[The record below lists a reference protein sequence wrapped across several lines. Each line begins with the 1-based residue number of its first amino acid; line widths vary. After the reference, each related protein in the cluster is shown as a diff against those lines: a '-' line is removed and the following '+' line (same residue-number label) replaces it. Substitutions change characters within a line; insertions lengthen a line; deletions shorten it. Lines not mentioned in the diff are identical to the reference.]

1 MDLNRVVT
9 FLRVVEA
16 GSFTAAAKALDLPTS
31 SVSRSI
37 AKLERELGIVLLE
50 RTTRS
55 VALTDAGRTYYERA
69 RDAVTGLDEA
79 VLLAGEA
86 ASEPSGFV
94 RVAAPPEMTG
104 KLTATLGA
112 FVRRYP
118 KIQVDVVTTARG
130 AELVGA
136 GVDLAIV
143 LGRLEDSSLMVRK
156 LGTTVYRLYASA
168 TYLEQHGQPR
178 TIADLA
184 HHDAVLHRGNQGRAI
199 WELTGPSGTE
209 SVEVHGALSGDSF
222 PFVMQG
228 IAGGHG
234 IGLLPEQCLMAPDRG
249 PEKLVPVLP
258 EVGVQG
264 AVQSLVYAS
273 QHLPKR
279 VKLLRDHLAA
289 EVQMQCTNAQHA
301 ATDVTVLNLA
311 TS

>member
-9 FLRVVEA
+9 FLRVVES
-16 GSFTAAAKALDLPTS
+16 GSFTAAAKALELPTS

-37 AKLERELGIVLLE
+37 SKLERDLGIVLLE

-79 VLLAGEA
+79 LLMAGEA

-94 RVAAPPEMTG
+94 RVAAPPEMSG
-104 KLTATLGA
+104 KITASLGN
-112 FVRRYP
+112 FVRKYP

-143 LGRLEDSSLMVRK
+143 LGRLDDSSLMVKK

-168 TYLEQHGQPR
+168 SYLEQHGHPK
-178 TIADLA
+178 TVADLA
-184 HHDAVLHRGNQGRAI
+184 HHPAVLYRGNQGRST
-199 WELTGPSGTE
+199 WELSGPDGTE

-222 PFVMQG
+222 QFVLQG
-228 IAGGHG
+228 ISAGHG
-234 IGLLPEQCLMAPDRG
+234 IGLIPEQCLMARNSG
-249 PEKLVPVLP
+249 PEPIVPVLP
-258 EVGVQG
+258 ELSSPGS
-264 AVQSLVYAS
+264 VQSLVYAS

-279 VKLLRDHLAA
+279 VKLLRDYLAE
-289 EVQMQCTNAQHA
+289 EVQLGCVKPKDA
-301 ATDVTVLNLA
+301 
-311 TS
+311 

>member
-31 SVSRSI
+31 SISRSV
-37 AKLERELGIVLLE
+37 AKLERDLGIVLLE

-79 VLLAGEA
+79 MLMAGET

-94 RVAAPPEMTG
+94 RLAAPPEMAG
-104 KLTATLGA
+104 KLTGTLGG
-112 FVRRYP
+112 FVRKHP

-143 LGRLEDSSLMVRK
+143 LGRLEDSPLMVRK
-156 LGTTVYRLYASA
+156 LGTTIYRLYASA
-168 TYLEQHGQPR
+168 AYLEQHGHPH
-178 TIADLA
+178 TAADLSQ
-184 HHDAVLHRGNQGRAI
+184 HNAVLYRGHQGRAI
-199 WELTGPSGTE
+199 WELSGPSGTQ
-209 SVEVHGALSGDSF
+209 SVEVQGPLSGDSF
-222 PFVMQG
+222 QFVLQG
-228 IAGGHG
+228 IAAGHG
-234 IGLLPEQCLMAPDRG
+234 IGLIPEQCLMAQNSRSEPI
-249 PEKLVPVLP
+249 VPVLP
-258 EVGVQG
+258 ELSSPGS
-264 AVQSLVYAS
+264 VQSLVYAS

-279 VKLLRDHLAA
+279 VKLLRDYLAE
-289 EVQMQCTNAQHA
+289 EVQLGCASANGARDQR
-301 ATDVTVLNLA
+301 
-311 TS
+311 

>member
-16 GSFTAAAKALDLPTS
+16 GSFTAAAKTLELPTS
-31 SVSRSI
+31 SVSRSV
-37 AKLERELGIVLLE
+37 AKLEKDLGIVLLE

-55 VALTDAGRTYYERA
+55 VSLTDAGRTYYERA

-79 VLLAGEA
+79 TLMAGEA

-94 RVAAPPEMTG
+94 RLAAPPEMTG
-104 KLTATLGA
+104 KLAAALGA
-112 FVRRYP
+112 FVRMYP
-118 KIQVDVVTTARG
+118 KIQIDVVTTARG

-143 LGRLEDSSLMVRK
+143 LGRLEDSALMVRK
-156 LGTTVYRLYASA
+156 LGTTVYRLYASSA
-168 TYLEQHGQPR
+168 YLERRGHPR
-178 TIADLA
+178 TIADLS
-184 HHDAVLHRGNQGRAI
+184 HHDAVLHRGNQGRAT

-228 IAGGHG
+228 IAAGHG
-234 IGLLPEQCLMAPDRG
+234 IGLLPEQCLMAQDSG
-249 PEKLVPVLP
+249 PEQIVLVLP
-258 EVGVQG
+258 ELSTQG
-264 AVQSLVYAS
+264 SIQSLVYAS

-279 VKLLRDHLAA
+279 VKLLRDYLAE
-289 EVQMQCTNAQHA
+289 EVQVECTK
-301 ATDVTVLNLA
+301 TEVTRVHSPA
-311 TS
+311 VRE

>member
-31 SVSRSI
+31 SVSRSV
-37 AKLERELGIVLLE
+37 AKLERDLGFVLLE

-79 VLLAGEA
+79 MVLAGDA

-94 RVAAPPEMTG
+94 RLAAPPEMSG
-104 KLTATLGA
+104 KLTATLGG
-112 FVRRYP
+112 FIQKYP

-143 LGRLEDSSLMVRK
+143 LGRLEDSSLMVRR
-156 LGTTVYRLYASA
+156 LGTTVYRLFASA
-168 TYLEQHGQPR
+168 AYLEQHGHPR
-178 TIADLA
+178 TIADLT
-184 HHDAVLHRGNQGRAI
+184 HHSAVLHRGHQGRST
-199 WELTGPSGTE
+199 WELTGPNGTE
-209 SVEVHGALSGDSF
+209 SVEVRGALSGDSF
-222 PFVMQG
+222 QFVKQG
-228 IAGGHG
+228 ISAGHG
-234 IGLLPEQCLMAPDRG
+234 IGLLPEQCLMAEDSG
-249 PEKLVPVLP
+249 PEQIVPVLP
-258 EVGVQG
+258 ELSVQG

-279 VKLLRDHLAA
+279 VKLLRDYML
-289 EVQMQCTNAQHA
+289 EQVQVGCPRAHS
-301 ATDVTVLNLA
+301 V
-311 TS
+311 

>member
-31 SVSRSI
+31 SVSRSV
-37 AKLERELGIVLLE
+37 AKLERDLGLVLLE

-79 VLLAGEA
+79 MVIAGEA
-86 ASEPSGFV
+86 ASEPSGFI
-94 RVAAPPEMTG
+94 RLAAPPEMTG
-104 KLTATLGA
+104 KLTASLGG
-112 FVRRYP
+112 FIRKYP

-143 LGRLEDSSLMVRK
+143 LGRLEDSSLMVRR
-156 LGTTVYRLYASA
+156 LGTTVYRLYAS
-168 TYLEQHGQPR
+168 TGYLEQHGSPQSV
-178 TIADLA
+178 ADLA
-184 HHDAVLHRGNQGRAI
+184 HHQAVLHRGNQGRAV

-209 SVEVHGALSGDSF
+209 SVEVQGALSGDSF
-222 PFVMQG
+222 QFVLQG
-228 IAGGHG
+228 ISAGHG
-234 IGLLPEQCLMAPDRG
+234 IGLLPEQCLLAPERG
-249 PEKLVPVLP
+249 PEQIVAVLP
-258 EVGVQG
+258 ELSAQG
-264 AVQSLVYAS
+264 AVQSLIYAS

-279 VKLLRDHLAA
+279 VKLLRDFLAEEA
-289 EVQMQCTNAQHA
+289 HMACHA
-301 ATDVTVLNLA
+301 GKPV
-311 TS
+311 

>member
-31 SVSRSI
+31 SVSRSV
-37 AKLERELGIVLLE
+37 AKLERDLGLVLLE

-55 VALTDAGRTYYERA
+55 VSLTDAGRTYYERA

-79 VLLAGEA
+79 VLMAGEA

-94 RVAAPPEMTG
+94 RLAAPPEMSG
-104 KLTATLGA
+104 KITATLGG
-112 FVRRYP
+112 FVRKYP
-118 KIQVDVVTTARG
+118 KIHVDVITTARG

-143 LGRLEDSSLMVRK
+143 LGRLEDSSLMIRK

-168 TYLEQHGQPR
+168 SYLERQGHPQ
-178 TIADLA
+178 TVADLA
-184 HHDAVLHRGNQGRAI
+184 HHDAVLYRGNQGRTT
-199 WELTGPSGTE
+199 WELSGPSGTQ
-209 SVEVHGALSGDSF
+209 SVDVHGALSGDSF
-222 PFVMQG
+222 QFVLQG
-228 IAGGHG
+228 ITAGHG
-234 IGLLPEQCLMAPDRG
+234 IGLIPEQCLMARNSGSEPI
-249 PEKLVPVLP
+249 VPVLP
-258 EVGVQG
+258 ELSAQG

-279 VKLLRDHLAA
+279 VKLLRDHLAD
-289 EVQMQCTNAQHA
+289 EVQVGCSKGKDA
-301 ATDVTVLNLA
+301 
-311 TS
+311 

>member
-31 SVSRSI
+31 SVSRSV
-37 AKLERELGIVLLE
+37 AKLERDLGIVLLE

-79 VLLAGEA
+79 MAMAGEA

-94 RVAAPPEMTG
+94 RLAAPPEMSG
-104 KLTATLGA
+104 KLTASLGG
-112 FVRRYP
+112 FIRKYP

-130 AELVGA
+130 AELVGS

-143 LGRLEDSSLMVRK
+143 LGRLDDSSLMVRR

-168 TYLEQHGQPR
+168 AYLERHGHPQS
-178 TIADLA
+178 IADLR
-184 HHDAVLHRGNQGRAI
+184 HHNAVLHRGNHGRTI

-209 SVEVHGALSGDSF
+209 SVEVQGALSGDSF
-222 PFVMQG
+222 QFVMQG
-228 IAGGHG
+228 ITAGHG

-249 PEKLVPVLP
+249 PEQIVAVLP
-258 EVGVQG
+258 EVSAQG

-279 VKLLRDHLAA
+279 VKLLRDYLAE
-289 EVQMQCTNAQHA
+289 EVQMGCHQGKRA
-301 ATDVTVLNLA
+301 
-311 TS
+311 